1 MGKNG
6 AAAAFLAVLLMGLP
20 ALGQQPLQP
29 RTMGGVTYVSGGIG
43 AEEREA
49 MKAMEG
55 SYNLRLLF
63 VARDSGEYLW
73 GVKVQLL
80 DGAGKTLL
88 SAVSDGPYFLA
99 KVDPGRYT
107 IVAEDEGRAIRKSVD
122 IAPGRAVSEQFTWP
136 SA

>member
-1 MGKNG
+1 MAQNG
-6 AAAAFLAVLLMGLP
+6 AAMAFLAIALL
-20 ALGQQPLQP
+20 ALHAHAQQPMQP
-29 RTMGGVTYVSGGIG
+29 ASQGDITFVSGGISI
-43 AEEREA
+43 EERQA

-73 GVKVQLL
+73 GVKVRLL

-99 KVDPGRYT
+99 KVAPGRYT

-122 IAPGRAVSEQFTWP
+122 IAADRAVSEQFTWP
-136 SA
+136 SS